1 MKLISIDLATLA
13 SCVQDA
19 QQEQIVLT
27 HNGKPVALMVGVEG
41 MEEEQLQLGAS
52 GPFWQLIAQRR
63 TQATLSRAE
72 LEQKLDVK
80 PSGRVRSA
88 KANQRRRAAG

>member
-27 HNGKPVALMVGVEG
+27 RNGKPVALMVGVEG
-41 MEEEQLQLGAS
+41 MDEEQLQLGAS
-52 GPFWQLIAQRR
+52 GAFWQLIAQRR

-72 LEQKLDVK
+72 LEQKLDLK
-80 PSGRVRSA
+80 PRGKVRSA
-88 KANQRRRAAG
+88 KTNQRRRTAG